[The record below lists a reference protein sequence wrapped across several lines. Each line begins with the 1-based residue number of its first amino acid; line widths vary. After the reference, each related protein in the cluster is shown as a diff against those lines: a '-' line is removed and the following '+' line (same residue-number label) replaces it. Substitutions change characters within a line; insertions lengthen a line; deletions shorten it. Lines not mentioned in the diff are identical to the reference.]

1 MPSTHGS
8 SDKTSFEPRGRPE
21 KNAITVTTAEVI
33 VKHPSCLRVLAAATA
48 AWAVACGASA
58 QSSAPLDVRV
68 AVHATHY
75 AVAGRVFDDVNVLGE
90 AIDAMRPRSVGIDA
104 CGSGTTRA
112 LMAAVHR
119 LRAFPLHLLGHD
131 GGDDAC
137 AKQPVA
143 SVRVGQRGL
152 RIDDE
157 AVNRFWDDITP

>member
-1 MPSTHGS
+1 M
-8 SDKTSFEPRGRPE
+8 
-21 KNAITVTTAEVI
+21 
-33 VKHPSCLRVLAAATA
+33 KHPSFLRVLAAATA

-58 QSSAPLDVRV
+58 QSGAPLDVRV

-75 AVAGRVFDDVNVLGE
+75 AVAGRAFDEVNALGE

-119 LRAFPLHLLGHD
+119 LRALPLHLRVHD
-131 GGDDAC
+131 VGDDAC
-137 AKQPVA
+137 AKQPVV

-157 AVNRFWDDITP
+157 AVNRYWNDIAP